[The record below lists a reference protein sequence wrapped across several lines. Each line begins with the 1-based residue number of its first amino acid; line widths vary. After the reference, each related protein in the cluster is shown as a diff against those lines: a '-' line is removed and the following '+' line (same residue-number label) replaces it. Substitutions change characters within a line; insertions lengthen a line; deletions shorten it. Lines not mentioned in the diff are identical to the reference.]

1 MDVPRPH
8 TPGIVPD
15 ERGGVQERET
25 GTTGE
30 IAGEVP
36 RTRQRGAA
44 VRMGRFGV
52 HTYAG
57 APSPL
62 RAPAAAPT
70 PTTAPPTHP
79 TANATKPTDNAEKME
94 IAARKISD
102 SREGEKP
109 RKNEHRG
116 YYTHRREGN
125 M

>member
-1 MDVPRPH
+1 MCPAPIPR
-8 TPGIVPD
+8 GITPD
-15 ERGGVQERET
+15 ERGGAQERET
-25 GTTGE
+25 GKKGE
-30 IAGEVP
+30 IAGKVP
-36 RTRQRGAA
+36 QTRQRGAA
-44 VRMGRFGV
+44 VLVGRFGV

-57 APSPL
+57 APSLL

-70 PTTAPPTHP
+70 PTAPPHTHP
-79 TANATKPTDNAEKME
+79 AANATKPTDNAEKMK

-102 SREGEKP
+102 SREGEKS